1 MSRPGTPNNAVCPNS
16 DCKYH
21 LKVKYKNI
29 RKQGK
34 NSAGHQRYQCMH
46 CKKYFVETSNTPMYH
61 RHISEEELIHIGRL
75 LIDKS
80 SNRAISRK
88 TGLTLVTVSRV
99 IDAIIQYAVEFNKM
113 MKDKVSISQ
122 DELDEMW
129 IFIEKN
135 KKKWTHEQRTKI
147 L

>member
-1 MSRPGTPNNAVCPNS
+1 
-16 DCKYH
+16 
-21 LKVKYKNI
+21 
-29 RKQGK
+29 
-34 NSAGHQRYQCMH
+34 
-46 CKKYFVETSNTPMYH
+46 MYH

-122 DELDEMW
+122 DELDDMW

-135 KKKWTHEQRTKI
+135 KKCGHMNSEQKFYR
-147 L
+147 

>member
-1 MSRPGTPNNAVCPNS
+1 
-16 DCKYH
+16 
-21 LKVKYKNI
+21 
-29 RKQGK
+29 
-34 NSAGHQRYQCMH
+34 
-46 CKKYFVETSNTPMYH
+46 MYH

-99 IDAIIQYAVEFNKM
+99 IDTIIQYAVEFNKM

-122 DELDEMW
+122 DELDDMW
-129 IFIEKN
+129 SFIRNN
-135 KKKWTHEQRTKI
+135 KRKWSEEQLK
-147 L
+147 

>member
-1 MSRPGTPNNAVCPNS
+1 LSRPRTPNDAVCPNS
-16 DCKYH
+16 GCKYH
-21 LKVKYKNI
+21 LKVKDKNI

-46 CKKYFVETSNTPMYH
+46 CKTYFVETSNTPMYH
-61 RHISEEELIHIGRL
+61 RHISEEELIYIGRL

-122 DELDEMW
+122 DELDDMW
-129 IFIEKN
+129 SFMRNN
-135 KKKWTHEQRTKI
+135 KRKWSKEQLK
-147 L
+147 